1 MPHQPKRR
9 AKPTAKCHT
18 SFKKTPN
25 AAVGTVENLED
36 NRGRER
42 EREDKKNTLA
52 IDNKLNG
59 QIRGQQRTCGAT
71 HIQSLQQLN

>member
-9 AKPTAKCHT
+9 VKPTAKCHT

-25 AAVGTVENLED
+25 AAVGTVENLEV

-42 EREDKKNTLA
+42 GQKEHPGHRQQVEWANKRTTTHLWCNTHT
-52 IDNKLNG
+52 I
-59 QIRGQQRTCGAT
+59 IAT
-71 HIQSLQQLN
+71 T